1 MGAGESWKKEREAR
15 GMTLEAAASALR
27 ISRKYLHGIE
37 EGDYSGWPER
47 VFSSGYIRAYAK
59 LLSQDPE
66 PVLSEYYH
74 LMEQRPAEQ
83 LPVQA
88 KPEWLERERQR
99 GSRRTTYALAAAV
112 VLFFGM
118 ILAWYGTRTSQQP
131 VPAPQVRPAPSPAP
145 APADNASR
153 TALPGGPDNA
163 AADNTATTALPGSPD
178 NVTAAPSAG
187 VGAPPAAGRAPAETV
202 PQSSVASVGGVGP
215 VKSPYQLFI
224 EAGELTWMMYTL
236 DDDAPVDVMLY
247 PGDKLSI
254 QAQKKIVLKLGNAG
268 GVVGTLNGKLLP
280 PFGAKGQVKEV
291 RLGE

>member
-66 PVLSEYYH
+66 PVLSEYYQ
-74 LMEQRPAEQ
+74 LLEQSPAGQ
-83 LPVQA
+83 QPVHA
-88 KPEWLERERQR
+88 KPEWLERERQK
-99 GSRRTTYALAAAV
+99 GSRRTTYAMAAAV
-112 VLFFGM
+112 VLLIG
-118 ILAWYGTRTSQQP
+118 IVLAWYGTRTTQRPEP
-131 VPAPQVRPAPSPAP
+131 VPQAGPAPSPAP
-145 APADNASR
+145 APAENAVK
-153 TALPGGPDNA
+153 TALPGGADNA
-163 AADNTATTALPGSPD
+163 TEPPAEGIS
-178 NVTAAPSAG
+178 G
-187 VGAPPAAGRAPAETV
+187 EGAPPVAGSVPAEQI

-224 EAGELTWMMYTL
+224 EASDLTWMLYTL
-236 DDDAPVDVMLY
+236 DNEAPVEVMLY

-254 QAQKKIVLKLGNAG
+254 QAQKKILLKLGNAG
-268 GVVGTLNGKLLP
+268 GVAGTLNGKLLP
-280 PFGAKGQVKEV
+280 PFGARGQVKEV
-291 RLGE
+291 LLGE

>member
-1 MGAGESWKKEREAR
+1 MGAGESWKKEREAK
-15 GMTLEAAASALR
+15 GMTLEAAASTLR

-74 LMEQRPAEQ
+74 LKELRPVEQQ
-83 LPVQA
+83 PVHA
-88 KPEWLERERQR
+88 RPEWLERERQR

-112 VLFFGM
+112 VLLLGM
-118 ILAWYGTRTSQQP
+118 ILAWYGTRTATQP

-145 APADNASR
+145 APAENAAR
-153 TALPGGPDNA
+153 TALPGGADNA
-163 AADNTATTALPGSPD
+163 
-178 NVTAAPSAG
+178 TAAPAEATPG
-187 VGAPPAAGRAPAETV
+187 GAAPPAASTPPAEPV

-224 EAGELTWMMYTL
+224 EASELTWMMYTL
-236 DDDAPVDVMLY
+236 DEEAPVDVMLY
-247 PGDKLSI
+247 PGDKISI
-254 QAQKKIVLKLGNAG
+254 QARKKIFLKLGNAG

-280 PFGAKGQVKEV
+280 PFGPKGQVKEV

>member
-15 GMTLEAAASALR
+15 GMTLEAAATALR

-37 EGDYSGWPER
+37 EGDYGGWPER

-74 LMEQRPAEQ
+74 LMEQRPVGQ
-83 LPVQA
+83 QPVHA

-112 VLFFGM
+112 VLLLGM
-118 ILAWYGTRTSQQP
+118 ILAWYGTRTAPRP
-131 VPAPQVRPAPSPAP
+131 VPAPQVRPAPPLAP
-145 APADNASR
+145 APADNAAR
-153 TALPGGPDNA
+153 TALPGSADNA
-163 AADNTATTALPGSPD
+163 S
-178 NVTAAPSAG
+178 AAPPEG
-187 VGAPPAAGRAPAETV
+187 TLLGGAPPAAGAAPAEPV

-215 VKSPYQLFI
+215 VKSPYQLFL

-236 DDDAPVDVMLY
+236 DDEAPVDVMLY

-254 QAQKKIVLKLGNAG
+254 QARKKIVLKLGNAG

>member
-15 GMTLEAAASALR
+15 GMTLESAASALR

-74 LMEQRPAEQ
+74 LMDQRPVEQ
-83 LPVQA
+83 QPVHA

-99 GSRRTTYALAAAV
+99 GSRRTTYALAAVV
-112 VLFFGM
+112 VLLIGM
-118 ILAWYGTRTSQQP
+118 ILAWYGTRKAPQP

-145 APADNASR
+145 APADNAAR
-153 TALPGGPDNA
+153 MALPGGADNA
-163 AADNTATTALPGSPD
+163 
-178 NVTAAPSAG
+178 TAAPTEGTPG
-187 VGAPPAAGRAPAETV
+187 VVAPPAAGTAPAEPV
-202 PQSSVASVGGVGP
+202 PQSSVSSVGGVGP

-224 EAGELTWMMYTL
+224 EAGELTWMMYIL
-236 DDDAPVDVMLY
+236 DDEAPVDVMMY

-254 QAQKKIVLKLGNAG
+254 QARKKIVLKLGNAG

-280 PFGAKGQVKEV
+280 PFGARGQVKEV

>member
-15 GMTLEAAASALR
+15 GMTLEEAASALR

-66 PVLSEYYH
+66 PVLSEYYQ
-74 LMEQRPAEQ
+74 LLGQQPAGQ
-83 LPVQA
+83 QPLHA
-88 KPEWLERERQR
+88 KPEWLERERQK

-112 VLFFGM
+112 VLLIGM
-118 ILAWYGTRTSQQP
+118 VLAWYGTRTAQRP
-131 VPAPQVRPAPSPAP
+131 VPVPQIVPAPSPAP
-145 APADNASR
+145 APAENAAK
-153 TALPGGPDNA
+153 TVPPGGADNA
-163 AADNTATTALPGSPD
+163 AAPLPEGTSG
-178 NVTAAPSAG
+178 AG
-187 VGAPPAAGRAPAETV
+187 TPPAAGTVPAEPV
-202 PQSSVASVGGVGP
+202 PQSSVAAVGGVGP

-224 EAGELTWMMYTL
+224 EASELTWMMYTL
-236 DDDAPVDVMLY
+236 DNDAPVDVMLY

-254 QAQKKIVLKLGNAG
+254 QARRKILLKLGNAG
-268 GVVGTLNGKLLP
+268 GVAGTLNGKLLP
-280 PFGAKGQVKEV
+280 PFGARGQVKEI